1 MVYFP
6 IKGKNTCLLQEKL
19 QNWINNQSHS
29 LRSNISTLARS
40 SKQSNLRAKIRK
52 NLKWKTQNKTFPAG
66 DKKYISLHTLKHKD
80 STQLKQ
86 TEGKFGTEG
95 FGCIIVMLV
104 RY

>member
-1 MVYFP
+1 MENP
-6 IKGKNTCLLQEKL
+6 
-19 QNWINNQSHS
+19 
-29 LRSNISTLARS
+29 
-40 SKQSNLRAKIRK
+40 
-52 NLKWKTQNKTFPAG
+52 NKKFPAG
-66 DKKYISLHTLKHKD
+66 NKKYISLHTLKHKD

>member
-1 MVYFP
+1 MS
-6 IKGKNTCLLQEKL
+6 LLQDKL
-19 QNWINNQSHS
+19 QNWINNKSHS
-29 LRSNISTLARS
+29 LRSNISTLGTVQQTEQLAS
-40 SKQSNLRAKIRK
+40 LNRK

-66 DKKYISLHTLKHKD
+66 NKKYISLHTLKHQD